1 MCVFLNSRHTEERP
15 IKAQRLHTH
24 SHKANGPFCSSV
36 QIRISPRK
44 LSTIAS
50 EKYKLILKEAVQPVS
65 LGFSPTA
72 CLVKKTL
79 FQNMPQKDC
88 FLIPQDTRRLGLW
101 KPGIRFCFQNS
112 SKNVHHWFPEL
123 FQNQDYY
130 CYLKHLN
137 KTDINWIKKKN
148 NLENKSK

>member
-1 MCVFLNSRHTEERP
+1 MSFSLKHPLSGFMCVFLNSRHTEERP

-50 EKYKLILKEAVQPVS
+50 EKYKLILKEAVQPVAWVS
-65 LGFSPTA
+65 HTDPTA
-72 CLVKKTL
+72 YLVKKTL

-88 FLIPQDTRRLGLW
+88 FLFRKTLEGLGCQSQVYVFVSKIVLRSSSLIPRT
-101 KPGIRFCFQNS
+101 
-112 SKNVHHWFPEL
+112 FPEPGL
-123 FQNQDYY
+123 LLLPKT
-130 CYLKHLN
+130 LK
-137 KTDINWIKKKN
+137 
-148 NLENKSK
+148 